1 VNPQSALHAL
11 QDAFDAEAFGR
22 SYGLRAESVAASMFS
37 SKLAVEPRHQLE
49 AGTFMHG
56 GCIAALCEQTN
67 RYAARTLLPEG
78 TPAVTTELQSSYLA
92 GASGRHLVC
101 RASVVAVAQHGFI
114 VDCTVHSGPVA
125 PSRLVTICRSTVA
138 AMDRGMPAWANA
150 VSRESSLG
158 HLDVPADDEWHT
170 LIQEDYGQGWRR
182 FCGMRPSKAAR
193 GIVEISHAVD
203 ARHLD
208 ADGCVLPG
216 LIAPFADDVGG
227 ACAYSTGSPG
237 ERMATLDLT
246 LSILNRPMRARALLG
261 RARTIKA
268 GKTVVVSK
276 VDIIGLT
283 PQREELLATSL
294 VTVTR
299 VPGHERVLS
308 QLPLAAAAV
317 PEPAPNPTEGA
328 P

>member
-1 VNPQSALHAL
+1 MNPQSALRAL

-22 SYGLRAESVAASMFS
+22 SYGLRAESAAASMFT

-49 AGTFMHG
+49 VGTFMHG

-67 RYAARTLLPEG
+67 RFAARTLLPEA
-78 TPAVTTELQSSYLA
+78 TPAVTTELQTSYLA

-101 RASVVAVAQHGFI
+101 RASVVAVARHGFI
-114 VDCTVHSGPVA
+114 VDCTVHTGPDA
-125 PSRLVTICRSTVA
+125 PSRLVTSCRSTVA
-138 AMDRGMPAWANA
+138 VMDRGMPAWANA
-150 VSRESSLG
+150 VSRDSSLG
-158 HLDVPADDEWHT
+158 HVDARADDEWRT
-170 LIQEDYGQGWRR
+170 LIREDYSQGWRR
-182 FCGMRPSKAAR
+182 FCGMRPSRAAR
-193 GIVEISHAVD
+193 GVVEIGHAVE
-203 ARHLD
+203 ARHVD

-227 ACAYSTGSPG
+227 ACAYSTSSAG
-237 ERMATLDLT
+237 ERMATLDFTLT
-246 LSILNRPMRARALLG
+246 LLNRPMRARALLG

-268 GKTVVVSK
+268 GKAVVVSK
-276 VDIIGLT
+276 VDIFGLT

-299 VPGHERVLS
+299 VPGHERVLRE
-308 QLPLAAAAV
+308 LPLAAAAV
-317 PEPAPNPTEGA
+317 AEPALNPREGA